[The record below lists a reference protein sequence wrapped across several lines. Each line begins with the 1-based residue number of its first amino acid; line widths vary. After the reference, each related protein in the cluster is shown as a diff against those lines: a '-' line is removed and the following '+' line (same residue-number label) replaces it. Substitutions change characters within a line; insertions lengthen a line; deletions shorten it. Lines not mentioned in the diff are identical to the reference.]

1 MKVSVLYM
9 IYLDNAA
16 TTKPNQAVLDSFLK
30 VSEKAYYNANSP
42 HQMGLQSEKILLQAK
57 SRVKEMLNLNNNT
70 DVIFTSGATESNNI
84 ALKGIA
90 LRKKQ
95 FANVI
100 ITSVLEH
107 PSVLE
112 VMRYL
117 ETQGFILKYVNV
129 TPNGQIDINHLEQL
143 MTDNVG
149 LVTCMYV
156 NNVMGQ
162 IQPIK
167 EIGSLLKQYPKAHFH
182 VDGVQALG
190 KIPMQLENVNSVSFS
205 GHKFNGLKGQGIL
218 IIDNKEKIEPTVFG
232 GGQEYGIRSGTVNLA
247 MNVSLVKAMEIAIQ
261 NLNELNHRLSR
272 YNKVIRESL
281 SQYKGVYINSPENSA
296 PHILNIAFPGVK
308 GEVLVNA
315 FSKLDIMVSTTSACS
330 SKREKLNEVL
340 LAMDIED
347 NRIEGSV
354 RLSMGETTTEKDIEQ
369 FKDKLELIYAQIK
382 ELLK

>member
-1 MKVSVLYM
+1 M

-354 RLSMGETTTEKDIEQ
+354 RLSMGETITEKDIEQ
-369 FKDKLELIYAQIK
+369 FKDKFKLIYAQIK

>member
-1 MKVSVLYM
+1 M

-57 SRVKEMLNLNNNT
+57 SRVKEMLNLNKNA
-70 DVIFTSGATESNNI
+70 DIIFTSGATESNNI

-190 KIPMQLENVNSVSFS
+190 KIPMQLEDVNSISFS

-354 RLSMGETTTEKDIEQ
+354 RLSMGETITEKDIEQ
-369 FKDKLELIYAQIK
+369 FKDKFKLIYAQIK

>member
-1 MKVSVLYM
+1 M
-9 IYLDNAA
+9 IYLDNVA

-57 SRVKEMLNLNNNT
+57 SRVKEMLNLNKNA
-70 DVIFTSGATESNNI
+70 DIIFTSGATESNNI

-369 FKDKLELIYAQIK
+369 FKDKFKLIYAQIK

>member
-1 MKVSVLYM
+1 M

-57 SRVKEMLNLNNNT
+57 SRVKEMLNLNKNA
-70 DVIFTSGATESNNI
+70 DIIFTSGATESNNI

-190 KIPMQLENVNSVSFS
+190 KIPMQLEDVNSISFS

-232 GGQEYGIRSGTVNLA
+232 GCQ
-247 MNVSLVKAMEIAIQ
+247 
-261 NLNELNHRLSR
+261 
-272 YNKVIRESL
+272 
-281 SQYKGVYINSPENSA
+281 
-296 PHILNIAFPGVK
+296 
-308 GEVLVNA
+308 
-315 FSKLDIMVSTTSACS
+315 
-330 SKREKLNEVL
+330 
-340 LAMDIED
+340 
-347 NRIEGSV
+347 
-354 RLSMGETTTEKDIEQ
+354 
-369 FKDKLELIYAQIK
+369 
-382 ELLK
+382 

>member
-1 MKVSVLYM
+1 M

-16 TTKPNQAVLDSFLK
+16 TTKPNKAVLDSFLK

-42 HQMGLQSEKILLQAK
+42 HQMGLQAEQILLQGK
-57 SRVKEMLNLNNNT
+57 SRVKEILNLNKTT

-95 FANVI
+95 FANEIV
-100 ITSVLEH
+100 TSVLEH

-129 TPNGQIDINHLEQL
+129 TPNGQIDIKHLEQL

-167 EIGSLLKQYPKAHFH
+167 EIASLLKQYPKAHFH

-190 KIPMQLENVNSVSFS
+190 KIPMQLENVNSISFS
-205 GHKFNGLKGQGIL
+205 GHKFNGLKGQGVL

-247 MNVSLVKAMEIAIQ
+247 MNVSLVKAMEMAVQ
-261 NLNELNHRLSR
+261 NLNELNHRLTR
-272 YNKVIRESL
+272 YNKELRDYFY
-281 SQYKGVYINSPENSA
+281 QYKGVYINSPENEA

-330 SKREKLNEVL
+330 SKREELNEVL
-340 LAMDIED
+340 LSMGIKD
-347 NRIEGSV
+347 NKIEGSV
-354 RLSMGETTTEKDIEQ
+354 RLSMGETTTEKEIEE
-369 FKDKLELIYAQIK
+369 FKDKFKLIYAEIK

>member
-1 MKVSVLYM
+1 M

-57 SRVKEMLNLNNNT
+57 SRVKEMLNLNKNA
-70 DVIFTSGATESNNI
+70 DIIFTSGATESNNI

-369 FKDKLELIYAQIK
+369 FKDKFKLIYAQIK

>member
-1 MKVSVLYM
+1 M

-247 MNVSLVKAMEIAIQ
+247 MNVSLVTAMEIAIQ

-369 FKDKLELIYAQIK
+369 FKDKFKLIYAQIK

>member
-1 MKVSVLYM
+1 M

-16 TTKPNQAVLDSFLK
+16 TTKPNKSVLDSFLK

-42 HQMGLQSEKILLQAK
+42 HQMGLQAEQILLQAK
-57 SRVKEMLNLNNNT
+57 SRVKEILNLNINT

-117 ETQGFILKYVNV
+117 ETQGFKLKYVNV
-129 TPNGQIDINHLEQL
+129 TSNGQIDINHLEQL
-143 MTDNVG
+143 MTDDVG

-162 IQPIK
+162 IQPIN
-167 EIGSLLKQYPKAHFH
+167 EIGALLKQYPKAHFH

-190 KIPMQLENVNSVSFS
+190 KIPIQLENVNSMSFS
-205 GHKFNGLKGQGIL
+205 GHKFNGLKGQGLL

-232 GGQEYGIRSGTVNLA
+232 GGQEYGIRSGTVYLA
-247 MNVSLVKAMEIAIQ
+247 MNVSLV
-261 NLNELNHRLSR
+261 
-272 YNKVIRESL
+272 
-281 SQYKGVYINSPENSA
+281 
-296 PHILNIAFPGVK
+296 
-308 GEVLVNA
+308 
-315 FSKLDIMVSTTSACS
+315 
-330 SKREKLNEVL
+330 
-340 LAMDIED
+340 
-347 NRIEGSV
+347 
-354 RLSMGETTTEKDIEQ
+354 
-369 FKDKLELIYAQIK
+369 
-382 ELLK
+382 

>member
-1 MKVSVLYM
+1 M

-57 SRVKEMLNLNNNT
+57 SRVKEMLNLNKNA
-70 DVIFTSGATESNNI
+70 DIIFTSGATESNNI

-190 KIPMQLENVNSVSFS
+190 KIPMQLEDVNSISFS

-369 FKDKLELIYAQIK
+369 FKDKFKLIYAQIK

>member
-1 MKVSVLYM
+1 M

-190 KIPMQLENVNSVSFS
+190 KIPMQLEDVNSISFS

-272 YNKVIRESL
+272 YNKVIRECL

-369 FKDKLELIYAQIK
+369 FKDKFKLIYAQIK

>member
-1 MKVSVLYM
+1 M
-9 IYLDNAA
+9 
-16 TTKPNQAVLDSFLK
+16 NQA
-30 VSEKAYYNANSP
+30 E
-42 HQMGLQSEKILLQAK
+42 QILLQAK

-190 KIPMQLENVNSVSFS
+190 KIPIQLENVNSMSFS
-205 GHKFNGLKGQGIL
+205 GHKFNGLKGQGLL

-247 MNVSLVKAMEIAIQ
+247 MNVSLVKAMEIAVQ
-261 NLNELNHRLSR
+261 NLNELNSRLQH
-272 YNKVIRESL
+272 YNKVLREYL
-281 SQYKGVYINSPENSA
+281 NQYKGVYINSPEHSA

-340 LAMDIED
+340 LAMDIEN

-369 FKDKLELIYAQIK
+369 FKDKFKLIYAQIK

>member
-1 MKVSVLYM
+1 M

-218 IIDNKEKIEPTVFG
+218 VIDNKEKIEPTVFG

-340 LAMDIED
+340 LAMGIKD

>member
-1 MKVSVLYM
+1 M

-16 TTKPNQAVLDSFLK
+16 TTKPNPAVLASFLK

-281 SQYKGVYINSPENSA
+281 SQYKRVYINSPENSA

-369 FKDKLELIYAQIK
+369 FKDKFKLIYAQIK